1 MSASHPAWRAGTA
14 DLTVHYSRP
23 VPLTASCPRCASPV
37 TGEGPSFACSVHGPT
52 EALWRPD
59 DADYE
64 SFADLV
70 GRSDDLPTYLPW
82 PMSPGW
88 SIADFGC
95 VGDAGRVRATV
106 TTTVGT
112 SDLDGEVEV
121 TIVSEEPGVGLGAR
135 CAGMGHDDPGP
146 QISNGPPSIHV
157 RAGGRGVAL
166 WLAEDPVEDRPV
178 GAGQQ
183 SNEDLLARAV
193 FAGEADGRWLW
204 LVMRPASAALLLHDE
219 WLLADVT
226 GFGPEALELP
236 FGGPRPAW

>member
-1 MSASHPAWRAGTA
+1 M
-14 DLTVHYSRP
+14 
-23 VPLTASCPRCASPV
+23 PLAASCPRCTSPV
-37 TGEGPSFACSVHGPT
+37 TGEGAAFACSVHGPT
-52 EALWRPD
+52 DPLWRPD
-59 DADYE
+59 VADYD

-70 GRSDDLPTYLPW
+70 GRSDDMPTYLPW

-95 VGDAGRVRATV
+95 VGTSRMQATV

-135 CAGMGHDDPGP
+135 CAGTTYDDPGP
-146 QISNGPPSIHV
+146 QIGNGPPAIHV
-157 RAGGRGVAL
+157 RAGGRAVPL
-166 WLAEDPVEDRPV
+166 WLVDESVDDTAPATGGDD
-178 GAGQQ
+178 
-183 SNEDLLARAV
+183 DLLARAV

-204 LVMRPASAALLLHDE
+204 VVMRPASAALLLHDE

-226 GFGPEALELP
+226 GFGPEALEMP
-236 FGGPRPAW
+236 FGGARPTW